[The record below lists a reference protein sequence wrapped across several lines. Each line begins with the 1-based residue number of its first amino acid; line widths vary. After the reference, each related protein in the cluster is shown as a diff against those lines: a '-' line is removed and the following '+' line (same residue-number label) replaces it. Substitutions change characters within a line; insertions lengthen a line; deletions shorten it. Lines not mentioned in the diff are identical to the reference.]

1 MAKGQRILDD
11 AYIYNGQHYLPGP
24 GGYGVVDLEGNEI
37 DLPEDFPE
45 DKLAKAKERIAVMEA
60 REFRGFNR
68 VPTVDSDRADGFAGQ
83 QPQDVRNKF
92 AATDEDGGIGGEVDD
107 EGGESASGEG
117 EDYESM
123 TVEELSA
130 MCDERGVDVKASGA
144 AGKHVKKDYIKALK
158 KADRAAEG

>member
-1 MAKGQRILDD
+1 MAKGQRVLDD

-24 GGYGVVDLEGNEI
+24 GGYGVVDLEGNEV

-45 DKLAKAKERIAVMEA
+45 EKLTKAKENIEAMEA

-68 VPTVDSDRADGFAGQ
+68 YPTADSVRADGFAGK
-83 QPQDVRNKF
+83 QPKDVRNKF
-92 AATDEDGGIGGEVDD
+92 AATDEDGGIGGDVED
-107 EGGESASGEG
+107 EGESSAAGG

-123 TVEELSA
+123 TVEELAA
-130 MCDERGVDVKASGA
+130 MCDERGCEVKATGS

-158 KADRAAEG
+158 KADREAEG